1 MLPLTM
7 RNPIGGVSPK
17 SMTVPWIDMT
27 PQERIMQMSEVVPLI
42 IAEVMITIVNMKNA
56 EATLEMTA
64 GTTTAIV
71 DMTTA
76 TIREMVIAES
86 ATIQERDGKTTISN
100 KATHVK
106 AMLAAGII
114 PAQRMILRETIFVK
128 IESVENRMFQKAH
141 LRCCIVQT
149 DTAHRLT
156 VQKAKL
162 LVTTTTLFSRLAVV
176 LVDGTNLE

>member
-1 MLPLTM
+1 MFISGLKRSIQHSRALQVVIWAEFRIATMPALTM

-27 PQERIMQMSEVVPLI
+27 PQEPTMQMNEVVPLI
-42 IAEVMITIVNMKNA
+42 IAEVMITIINMKNA

-76 TIREMVIAES
+76 TIREMVIAEG
-86 ATIQERDGKTTISN
+86 ATIQERDGKTIILN

-114 PAQRMILRETIFVK
+114 PVHRMI
-128 IESVENRMFQKAH
+128 
-141 LRCCIVQT
+141 
-149 DTAHRLT
+149 
-156 VQKAKL
+156 
-162 LVTTTTLFSRLAVV
+162 
-176 LVDGTNLE
+176 